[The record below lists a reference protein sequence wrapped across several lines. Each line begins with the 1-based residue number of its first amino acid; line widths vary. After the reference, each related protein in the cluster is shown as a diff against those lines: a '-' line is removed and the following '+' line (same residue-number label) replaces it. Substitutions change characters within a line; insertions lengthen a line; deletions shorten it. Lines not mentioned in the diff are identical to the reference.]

1 MTIDELKRLEKALP
15 PGLWRFDEETG
26 TVRRPNG
33 KWVGDF
39 NGATDDEGRLSA
51 AARNA
56 LPKLLAVAEAAKR
69 VCARMRDGEPGITD
83 YDDAV
88 DDLERALAELEAQS

>member
-1 MTIDELKRLEKALP
+1 MKLDELKALDAAAT
-15 PGLWRFDEETG
+15 PGPWHSASWG
-26 TVRRPNG
+26 
-33 KWVGDF
+33 VGDGGVDVVF
-39 NGATDDEGRLSA
+39 YPDIDSADAALIA

-88 DDLERALAELEAQS
+88 DDLERSLDALEAQP